1 MIIFKKTRKKTDI
14 ENVSNHDVQALKAN
28 NKSHQKD
35 LIKGL
40 EVKSMHRTFMWMIH
54 FDFIIRIVC

>member
-1 MIIFKKTRKKTDI
+1 MDI
-14 ENVSNHDVQALKAN
+14 KNVSNHDAQALKAN

-40 EVKSMHRTFMWMIH
+40 EVKSIHRTFMWMIH